1 MSLRITSI
9 LLCASMLL
17 TACETAEPV
26 DRDDLPFEPEYLG
39 TETRLLEGD
48 LVSFLVEMKGARD
61 FEDVGNYAEC
71 VAAQYTVIRGYKFA
85 RHVRTNVNEK
95 GSIWRGDAVYTIS
108 PELPE
113 GLKTIDAKAAVAD
126 CADNGI
132 PTV

>member
-1 MSLRITSI
+1 MNLRNLSF
-9 LLCASMLL
+9 LLSAGVGLAACAP
-17 TACETAEPV
+17 AEPV
-26 DRDDLPFEPEYLG
+26 DRAELPFEPAYLG

-48 LVSFLVEMKGARD
+48 LVNFLVEMTGARD
-61 FEDVGNYAEC
+61 FEDVADYAEC

-85 RHVRTNVNEK
+85 RHVRTNVDEK

-126 CADNGI
+126 CANNGI

>member
-1 MSLRITSI
+1 MNLRTPSF
-9 LLCASMLL
+9 LVLAGGLA
-17 TACETAEPV
+17 ACEPAEPV
-26 DRDDLPFEPEYLG
+26 ARADLPFEPTYLG

-48 LVSFLVEMKGARD
+48 LVNFLVEMTGARD
-61 FEDVGNYAEC
+61 FEDVADYSEC

-85 RHVRTNVNEK
+85 RHVRTNVDEK

-126 CADNGI
+126 CANNGI

>member
-1 MSLRITSI
+1 MSLRSLPS
-9 LLCASMLL
+9 LLLVAGALA
-17 TACETAEPV
+17 ACEPAEPV
-26 DRDDLPFEPEYLG
+26 DRADLPFDPEYLG

-48 LVSFLVEMKGARD
+48 LVNFLVEMTGARD
-61 FEDVGNYAEC
+61 FEDVADYAEC

-85 RHVRTNVNEK
+85 RHVRTNVDEK
-95 GSIWRGDAVYTIS
+95 ASIWRGDAVYTIS

-126 CADNGI
+126 CANNGI